1 MNIRS
6 ARRWDLL
13 IVKHID
19 QKQIIYYLNFLSNLR
34 KKPNLLNF
42 LKLLCTKL
50 VLCVD
55 KTQELVLS
63 KSGIQ

>member
-19 QKQIIYYLNFLSNLR
+19 QKQIIYYLNFLSNVR
-34 KKPNLLNF
+34 KKTNLLNF
-42 LKLLCTKL
+42 FKITLYKAGFVCW
-50 VLCVD
+50 
-55 KTQELVLS
+55 
-63 KSGIQ
+63 

>member
-19 QKQIIYYLNFLSNLR
+19 QKQIIYYLNFLSNL
-34 KKPNLLNF
+34 KPNLLNF

>member
-50 VLCVD
+50 FLCVD